1 MTEEFGPYLKHE
13 RELRGISLE
22 EVSSSTKINVCY
34 LNALEN
40 DNLSELPGEV
50 FVRGYIRSYANC
62 IGADEEEMLIAYD
75 EVIGKPRK
83 EKLEKFF
90 LDKEISQQKKQKW
103 IGFMIAG
110 IMITGLIAGGT
121 WLGSGSNGYLDPDQ
135 TDSPEKLVA
144 KTVSPWVDP
153 GISGNILNFESQKDS
168 FFMDLGNGTG
178 MPGIFQETSEPDKII
193 NFNRLTGVS
202 ETLMSGIQEISSS
215 QTPVEDNHPGGSDNL
230 NPKTLG
236 KGKPFKEGPKI
247 FIQGDVKENAI
258 KLPENGGTILP
269 KSINIKKV
277 ETAPLVL
284 VIRAKESSWFNLK
297 IDNSREEDFILSTG
311 ASKKFFADDL
321 IRVWIGNGSGTELIL
336 NGRVLN
342 LPDSSDNV
350 IRDLVINARLLE

>member
-1 MTEEFGPYLKHE
+1 
-13 RELRGISLE
+13 
-22 EVSSSTKINVCY
+22 
-34 LNALEN
+34 
-40 DNLSELPGEV
+40 
-50 FVRGYIRSYANC
+50 
-62 IGADEEEMLIAYD
+62 
-75 EVIGKPRK
+75 
-83 EKLEKFF
+83 
-90 LDKEISQQKKQKW
+90 
-103 IGFMIAG
+103 MIAG

-153 GISGNILNFESQKDS
+153 GISVNILNFESQKDS

-297 IDNSREEDFILSTG
+297 IDNSREEDFILSAG
-311 ASKKFFADDL
+311 ASKKFIADDL